1 MIIPDS
7 RGNLHAGDGKF
18 TNKDLKEAPGANDA
32 LQPVTE
38 APMRFHVPGA
48 QANTF
53 HLNDSFALPA
63 FPEGLPES
71 STEFSYDEHT
81 SELILT
87 VQNTEEPQH
96 SVSVSYNYVDQE
108 VRVDQDS
115 YYASNET
122 EDQREQF
129 DEWAEQAFLRGRA
142 ILDLNREQN
151 TAPQLMDQ
159 VNAFAAGKNPNEVED
174 NFTTHRDRF
183 AARMEHALSGYL
195 DSTENV
201 QTKTENLS
209 SVLSNLRHW
218 ARKNGLNFNDVIADS
233 REGELIDNEEDGLL

>member
-1 MIIPDS
+1 MITPDS

-18 TNKDLKEAPGANDA
+18 ANKDLKEAPGANDA
-32 LQPVTE
+32 LQPVAE

-48 QANTF
+48 QSNSF
-53 HLNDSFALPA
+53 RLNDNFRLPA
-63 FPEGLPES
+63 FPEGLPEP
-71 STEFSYDEHT
+71 STEFNYDEHT
-81 SELILT
+81 SELVLT
-87 VQNTEEPQH
+87 VQNTEELQR
-96 SVSVSYNYVDQE
+96 SVNVSYNYVDQE

-115 YYASNET
+115 YYASTEN

-151 TAPQLMDQ
+151 TAPHFMAQ
-159 VNAFAAGKNPNEVED
+159 VNAFAAGKDPNEMED

-183 AARMEHALSGYL
+183 ADRMEHALSGYL
-195 DSTENV
+195 DSTEDA
-201 QTKTENLS
+201 QTKAENLS

-233 REGELIDNEEDGLL
+233 RGGELIDNEEDGLL